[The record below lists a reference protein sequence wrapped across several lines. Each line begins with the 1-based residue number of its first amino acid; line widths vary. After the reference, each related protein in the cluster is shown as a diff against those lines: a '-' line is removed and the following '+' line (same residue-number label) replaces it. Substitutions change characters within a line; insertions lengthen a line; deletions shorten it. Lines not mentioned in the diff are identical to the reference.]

1 MMMTSP
7 TSLQDAES
15 LEFEIQNK
23 TEEKEN
29 ALIPHDFS
37 EKNAPLSENDTEKLL
52 LEDLSDE
59 ELSDASNQEVELDL
73 EESEVSAELESAE
86 DSDNVSLDDL
96 SEETPQASSTLRDEE
111 TVDEE
116 PPSIE
121 EASVPSEDPLD
132 IYVLE
137 EPSVDYET
145 RFAGSLA
152 LINAK
157 LAEILTP
164 VHPSPSGKAHEA
176 AEGLWNAMRYG
187 TLDGGKRIRSI
198 LAIVA
203 CKACSGDLS
212 AILPTACAIELVHAQ
227 SLMHD
232 DLPCMDDDDMRRG
245 RPSVHK
251 AFGEST
257 AVLAGDALISLA
269 FGLISK
275 THIDGAV
282 TQGRLLTVLTDFAN
296 VTSVEG
302 LVNGQ
307 FVDIFYE
314 GQDATPD
321 VLQYIHTYKTGALFR
336 FALSA
341 GARLAGASSIVVDR
355 FALLG
360 ETLGLAFQIVD
371 DLLDIAST
379 SEELGKTAGKDQLQ
393 RKVTYPALFGEE
405 ASREKA
411 EKLIQEALHLVAI
424 RDGLPPSYDPS
435 VLRTLISFIFQ
446 RSR

>member
-1 MMMTSP
+1 MTSP

-15 LEFEIQNK
+15 LEFEIK
-23 TEEKEN
+23 HETEEKEN
-29 ALIPHDFS
+29 ALIPHDLS
-37 EKNAPLSENDTEKLL
+37 AKNAPLSENDTELL
-52 LEDLSDE
+52 LHDDLSETSEQEID
-59 ELSDASNQEVELDL
+59 LSH
-73 EESEVSAELESAE
+73 EESAASSLLENEAAE
-86 DSDNVSLDDL
+86 DSENISLDDL
-96 SEETPQASSTLRDEE
+96 SDSLQAPSTLSDEE
-111 TVDEE
+111 AVDEE
-116 PPSIE
+116 PPSVE
-121 EASVPSEDPLD
+121 EASVPNEDVNTY
-132 IYVLE
+132 ILE
-137 EPSVDYET
+137 EPTVDYET

-164 VHPSPSGKAHEA
+164 SHSSSSGKAHEA

-314 GQDATPD
+314 GQEATPD

-393 RKVTYPALFGEE
+393 RKVTYPSLFGEE

>member
-1 MMMTSP
+1 MTSP

-15 LEFEIQNK
+15 LEFETRNE
-23 TEEKEN
+23 TEEKVN
-29 ALIPHDFS
+29 ASDPHTLS
-37 EKNAPLSENDTEKLL
+37 EHNTPVSENDTEQSMSENLFHEELSDDKKQEVTLTREESESSDEFAHEGAEDFENVS
-52 LEDLSDE
+52 LEDLSEPLQDSNMLSDE
-59 ELSDASNQEVELDL
+59 EAVEEQEAP
-73 EESEVSAELESAE
+73 SGQ
-86 DSDNVSLDDL
+86 
-96 SEETPQASSTLRDEE
+96 ETSF
-111 TVDEE
+111 
-116 PPSIE
+116 
-121 EASVPSEDPLD
+121 PSEDVD
-132 IYVLE
+132 HYILE
-137 EPSVDYET
+137 EPTVDYET

-164 VHPSPSGKAHEA
+164 PHPSSSGKAHEA
-176 AEGLWNAMRYG
+176 AEGLWDAMRYG

-282 TQGRLLTVLTDFAN
+282 TPGRLLTVLTDFAN

-314 GQDATPD
+314 GQEATPD
-321 VLQYIHTYKTGALFR
+321 VLHYIHTYKTGALFR
-336 FALSA
+336 FALSS
-341 GARLAGASSIVVDR
+341 GARLAGASSIVVER
-355 FALLG
+355 FAQLG

-424 RDGLPPSYDPS
+424 RGGLPPSYDPS